1 MTVPRFLRLYCLI
14 KEDFMA
20 IASLVLGILALVLG
34 FVPGVPFW
42 ISLILA
48 IIGIILGATARKK
61 DTQRAGI
68 ATAGMVLSIISVV
81 IAIIVT
87 VACAAMIGIGLSAL
101 S

>member
-1 MTVPRFLRLYCLI
+1 MAVPRFLRLFCLI

-87 VACAAMIGIGLSAL
+87 VACAAMIGIGMSML
-101 S
+101 

>member
-1 MTVPRFLRLYCLI
+1 MAYNNKPEKSKAKLY
-14 KEDFMA
+14 
-20 IASLVLGILALVLG
+20 
-34 FVPGVPFW
+34 W
-42 ISLILA
+42 T
-48 IIGIILGATARKK
+48 IGIILGATARKK